1 MTKTLINI
9 EKEREKALEHIKAQ
23 GLRVLVCSGT
33 GCVANGSLEVIERF
47 KKLGVNVGT
56 LPHHEKMT
64 TVPTGCHGFVKRAF
78 WWLFPT

>member
-9 EKEREKALEHIKAQ
+9 EKEREKALEHIKSQ

-64 TVPTGCHGFVKRAF
+64 TCQRAATVFVKRVF